1 MLDTTETIPP
11 FAPPARSAL
20 HVSWLQPPGLFALS
34 ATNFVLR
41 FLTLGLYSFW
51 GKTEV
56 RKRIWSAVRIEG
68 EPLQY
73 TGTGKELFLGFLVIF
88 GVILLPISLTSFGIA
103 MYFGPESPASSIFSL
118 LLYPI
123 IFILIGIG
131 TYRAQRYRLSRTVW
145 RGIRG
150 SLVGRDVHYA
160 WTYFWSALLIPMT
173 LGWITPWR
181 STELQKILTRDMR
194 FGDRAFTFDAD
205 PGPLYSRFAVLW
217 VASLCIV
224 IAAITVLGFNID
236 TSMFKPD
243 GLDED
248 KQDPVQAIKFIALI
262 YAVLTLAFFCYYVLS
277 AWYRSQAI
285 NHFANHTHFEGATFK
300 STVTGLG
307 LVRVAIGNFFLSV
320 AGWTIGFGLFA
331 LLMAPMAMMAKGGSV
346 AADLEGLKFV
356 AITLGILVLVASSGL
371 FSPIIQGRIM
381 RYLVQNLSI
390 EGTVPLGDIAQ
401 GAAQQLSRGEGL
413 AQAFDID
420 GF

>member
-1 MLDTTETIPP
+1 MLDTTETTPP

-194 FGDRAFTFDAD
+194 FGDRAFTFDAN

-217 VASLCIV
+217 VASLFIV
-224 IAAITVLGFNID
+224 IAAIAILGFNID

-243 GLDED
+243 GLGED
-248 KQDPVQAIKFIALI
+248 KQDPVQAVKFIALI

-307 LVRVAIGNFFLSV
+307 LVRVAIGNFFLNV